1 MFSHFRSLLVLCLSL
16 LRALLVLIRVLGH
29 DVLKVTP
36 ERLYGRELGADLSNF
51 FQGAVELVDVLED

>member
-1 MFSHFRSLLVLCLSL
+1 MLCLSL
-16 LRALLVLIRVLGH
+16 LRALLVLIRVLRH